1 MTNSELMALDG
12 QVVMQTYGRF
22 PVTIARGE
30 GAHFWDLEGRRYVD
44 FTSGIGVNSLGSC
57 HPAWIAAI
65 EAQIH
70 KFGHTSNLF
79 YTEPCV
85 RLAQTLTAR
94 TGMANAFFANGGGEA
109 NEGMIKLARKYSFD
123 KYGAGRS
130 NIVTLRQS
138 FHGRTVTTLAAT
150 GQDVFHNYF
159 VPFTE
164 GFRYAEPDDLDSVRA
179 AAGTDSCA
187 VMLELIQGEGG
198 VRPLDADFV
207 RAVAAFCR
215 ERDLLL
221 LVDEVQTGVGRTG
234 SLFAFQQYGIL
245 PDVCSFAKGIAGG
258 LPMSGI
264 LANEKCRKVL
274 TPGTHAT
281 TFGGNPVCAAA
292 ALAVLDTLDTATLNQ
307 VTDKGFYLREQIEAL
322 GSPYVRDVRGMGLM
336 VGVGIQG
343 ITHAEAAA
351 KLREAGLLCLTAG
364 SDTLRLLPPLTI
376 TKAELDEGLAIM
388 KKVLC
393 D

>member
-109 NEGMIKLARKYSFD
+109 NEGMIKLARKYSYD

-159 VPFTE
+159 FPFTE
-164 GFRYAEPDDLDSVRA
+164 GFRYAEPDDLDAVKTS
-179 AAGTDSCA
+179 AGTDTCA

-307 VTDKGFYLREQIEAL
+307 VTDKGFYLREQIEAM

-343 ITHAEAAA
+343 MTHAEAAA

-376 TKAELDEGLAIM
+376 TREELDEGLAIM

>member
-159 VPFTE
+159 FPFTE
-164 GFRYAEPDDLDSVRA
+164 GFRYAEPDDLGSVRA

-221 LVDEVQTGVGRTG
+221 LIDEVQTGVGRTG

>member
-30 GAHFWDLEGRRYVD
+30 GAHFWDLEGRCYVD

-57 HPAWIAAI
+57 HLAWIAAI

-109 NEGMIKLARKYSFD
+109 NEGMIKLARKYSYD

-159 VPFTE
+159 FPFTE

-343 ITHAEAAA
+343 MTHAEAAA

>member
-1 MTNSELMALDG
+1 M
-12 QVVMQTYGRF
+12 
-22 PVTIARGE
+22 
-30 GAHFWDLEGRRYVD
+30 D

-159 VPFTE
+159 FPFTE

>member
-159 VPFTE
+159 FPFTG

-343 ITHAEAAA
+343 MTHAEAAA